1 MAFFFSQTTNQAVC
15 HTEEAIKTSAI
26 TITWTTKFVAM
37 LWTLGFYNKIHTWG
51 QKNFF
56 CWKRYVT
63 EQVQKKLSW
72 KWKPYLLRLGLIPA
86 KEKQS
91 AWILKMPP
99 YRCCGVTM
107 GILSFSFLFE
117 RVSSMRTH
125 FAAVGV
131 DSSYLFFVTWLVIY
145 LQWCWQWTLGWWIRK
160 YAWQH
165 PLRVEGVRYWNVVKW

>member
-26 TITWTTKFVAM
+26 TITWTTKFVTM
-37 LWTLGFYNKIHTWG
+37 LCSCPCLCPCSASIIKFTPEAKIF
-51 QKNFF
+51 FF

-63 EQVQKKLSW
+63 EQVRKKLSW

-99 YRCCGVTM
+99 YRCCGITM

-117 RVSSMRTH
+117 CVSSMHIHSAT
-125 FAAVGV
+125 VGV
-131 DSSYLFFVTWLVIY
+131 DSSYLFLS
-145 LQWCWQWTLGWWIRK
+145 
-160 YAWQH
+160 H
-165 PLRVEGVRYWNVVKW
+165 D